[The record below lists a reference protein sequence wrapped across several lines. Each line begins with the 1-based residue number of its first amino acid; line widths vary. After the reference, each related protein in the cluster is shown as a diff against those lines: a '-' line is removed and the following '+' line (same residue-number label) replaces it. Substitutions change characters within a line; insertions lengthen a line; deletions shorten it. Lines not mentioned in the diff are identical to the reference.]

1 MMMNY
6 RRDCGDAVIINLY
19 LLSLLGCYAYICYL
33 IAYNLVCLFLVYI
46 MCRWL
51 SETVLRFWLPSEELL
66 LAYMRGLFWFEFVST
81 YQTFTKVWPEIVRSA
96 IYRKGAL
103 LGEGIDENFKAA
115 NNPLKL
121 LQPLYQAFNHTVQR
135 HILHGVRRV
144 EAVSWAFGCGVGFGC

>member
-1 MMMNY
+1 VQV
-6 RRDCGDAVIINLY
+6 AE
-19 LLSLLGCYAYICYL
+19 
-33 IAYNLVCLFLVYI
+33 
-46 MCRWL
+46 
-51 SETVLRFWLPSEELL
+51 ETVLRFWPPSEELL

-103 LGEGIDENFKAA
+103 LGEGIDENFKAV

-121 LQPLYQAFNHTVQR
+121 LQPLYQAFNHTLQR

-144 EAVSWAFGCGVGFGC
+144 ESVSWAFGCGVGFCL